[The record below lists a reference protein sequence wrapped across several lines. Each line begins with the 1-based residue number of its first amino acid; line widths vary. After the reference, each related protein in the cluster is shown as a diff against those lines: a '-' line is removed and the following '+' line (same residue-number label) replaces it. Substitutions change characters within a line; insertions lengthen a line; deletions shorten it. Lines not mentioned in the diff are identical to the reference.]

1 MPLTAIVLL
10 LFLLFGQGGSDS
22 GDAESRLR
30 SYLHTAQ
37 GQVACSYLAMGAV
50 LTPTANADLSPD
62 RILAIMEEE
71 CR

>member
-1 MPLTAIVLL
+1 
-10 LFLLFGQGGSDS
+10 
-22 GDAESRLR
+22 
-30 SYLHTAQ
+30 
-37 GQVACSYLAMGAV
+37 MGAV